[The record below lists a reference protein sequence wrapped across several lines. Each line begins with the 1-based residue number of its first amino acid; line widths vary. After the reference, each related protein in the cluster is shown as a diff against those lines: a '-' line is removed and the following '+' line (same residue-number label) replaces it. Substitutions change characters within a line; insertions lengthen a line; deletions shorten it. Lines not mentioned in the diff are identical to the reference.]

1 MSVHFVDK
9 VCTMGMKTF
18 SQAPLNAIS
27 IKGASVH

>member
-9 VCTMGMKTF
+9 VHTMKTF
-18 SQAPLNAIS
+18 SQALLNDIS